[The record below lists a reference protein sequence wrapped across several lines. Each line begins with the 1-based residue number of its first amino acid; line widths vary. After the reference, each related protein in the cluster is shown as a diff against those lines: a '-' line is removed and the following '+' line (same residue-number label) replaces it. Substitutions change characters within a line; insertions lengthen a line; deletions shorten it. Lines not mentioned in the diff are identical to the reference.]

1 MEPLGYL
8 SRVSKAPLTHWHHWY
23 LFLGIKVT
31 YCLLFPSC
39 YSMSSLRAETCLMDL
54 CVPEVLYETRQR
66 IGS

>member
-39 YSMSSLRAETCLMDL
+39 YSMSSLRAETHD
-54 CVPEVLYETRQR
+54 YTH
-66 IGS
+66 S